1 MDVNE
6 HFYYLVEEVNR
17 ADLLFENGMPY
28 DLVLMIKEHLLID
41 ILDRIKARMILLD
54 DTPVWADLGEGWSEK
69 KDEFDLLDKLTDR
82 LMNLEDDEG
91 NLILGDAEFE
101 KFISNQ
107 PSMFDEYEIERNV
120 GRYGDWDDWD
130 AYPDDWY

>member
-107 PSMFDEYEIERNV
+107 PSMFDENEIERNV
-120 GRYGDWDDWD
+120 GRYRDWDDWD